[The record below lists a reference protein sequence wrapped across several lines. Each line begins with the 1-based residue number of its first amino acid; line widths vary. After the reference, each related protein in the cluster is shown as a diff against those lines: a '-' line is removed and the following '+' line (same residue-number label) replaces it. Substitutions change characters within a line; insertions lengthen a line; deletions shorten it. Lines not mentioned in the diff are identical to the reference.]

1 MAMSLNQIVPWGRS
15 LSEYQRMFAMSEA
28 DLAGRILGCGDGPAS
43 FNAELTAQGGSVVS
57 IDPIYAFDR
66 EQIRQRVEET
76 RHEIVAK
83 VKLTPQD
90 YLWTEFRDPDDL
102 GRHRLAVMETFLD
115 DYESGKVKNRYQCQA
130 LPKLNFADNSFD
142 LALSSHFLFLYSEQ
156 LDAAFHCAAIDE
168 LCRVAQEVRIFPILD
183 LQCKRSAHIAK
194 VIDHATQLGMR
205 ATIEVVPYEFQRG
218 GREMLRIIRKRD

>member
-28 DLAGRILGCGDGPAS
+28 DLAGKILGCGDGPAS
-43 FNAELTAQGGSVVS
+43 FNAELSAKGGNVVS

-90 YLWTEFRDPDDL
+90 YVWSEFRDPDDL
-102 GRHRLAVMETFLD
+102 GRHRLAVMEAFLA
-115 DYESGKVKNRYQCQA
+115 DYEAGRVEHRYQCQA
-130 LPKLNFADNSFD
+130 LPKLDFADSSFE

-156 LDAAFHCAAIDE
+156 LDAAFHCAAIEE
-168 LCRVAQEVRIFPILD
+168 LCRVAQEVRIFPLLD
-183 LQCKRSAHIAK
+183 LQCQRSAHIAS
-194 VIDHATQLGMR
+194 VINHAAHLGLQ

-218 GREMLRIIRKRD
+218 GREMLRIVKGN